1 MTLIS
6 PKAHVLN
13 GPGTLVANSTG
24 VARLAASRG
33 SSYAV
38 NPMAGQRIGCED
50 WLFRMNV
57 ASISDFTSM
66 QQCDTSLMNSFGT
79 SIRIL
84 SPEQRRQLLEVHHQV
99 AASAAPH
106 EVLRQLATLIGGILQ
121 VKAAFVGQ
129 ADGHWAVLAESR
141 VEPRLPDAG
150 AAGWMGFD
158 RVASTLKDGV
168 HAWSHNNVDWT
179 LIELTGR
186 AGVPGILML
195 EGDWTLCAAPLLDL
209 AQSLFFAE
217 RALASSSQ
225 ARIGVA
231 THRLTRTL
239 GRVTGLREVCTV
251 VLRHVV
257 RALPSRLAAFA
268 VPTEDEHLAIVAT
281 HGYPLDLVERVRIAP
296 GSGVIGSVYTSGVP
310 LCVPDVT
317 VFPGLQ
323 RRRPRYRTNSFVAL
337 PVSAGSEV
345 LGVVCVTDRLDNGA
359 FTRDDVSTLRALA
372 APAALALARERATRE
387 ANAFAHAAIVDPLS
401 GLFNRRY
408 FHERLEE
415 ELQRAQRH
423 KTPVGLL
430 MIDIDDF
437 KSINDRFGHVAGDT
451 VIRGVSDILRRSVR
465 KFDLCTRFGGEE
477 FAIVMPGSGPEN
489 STSVAER
496 IRQRIE
502 AFQPEEP
509 GLADLRVTASI
520 GLSFSH
526 DMSARELI
534 DRADQALYAA
544 KRAGK
549 NRVIG

>member
-1 MTLIS
+1 M
-6 PKAHVLN
+6 
-13 GPGTLVANSTG
+13 
-24 VARLAASRG
+24 
-33 SSYAV
+33 
-38 NPMAGQRIGCED
+38 
-50 WLFRMNV
+50 
-57 ASISDFTSM
+57 
-66 QQCDTSLMNSFGT
+66 QCDTSQMNSFGT
-79 SIRIL
+79 SNIRIL
-84 SPEQRRQLLEVHHQV
+84 SPEQSRRLLDVHRQV
-99 AASAAPH
+99 AASAAPG
-106 EVLRQLATLIGGILQ
+106 EMLRQLATMISGVMS
-121 VKAAFVGQ
+121 VKAAFVAQ
-129 ADGHWAVLAESR
+129 ADGTWTVMAESR
-141 VEPRLPDAG
+141 AEPRLPDAG
-150 AAGWMGFD
+150 AVAWKGFD
-158 RVASTLKDGV
+158 RVAAALQDGV
-168 HAWSHNNVDWT
+168 RVWSHNDVDWT
-179 LIELTGR
+179 LIGLTSR
-186 AGVPGILML
+186 AGVPGVLML
-195 EGDWTLCAAPLLDL
+195 EGDWTLCAPPLLNL
-209 AQSLFFAE
+209 AQNLLFAE
-217 RALASSSQ
+217 RAFASSSQ

-239 GRVTGLREVCTV
+239 GRVTGLREVCAV

-257 RALPSRLAAFA
+257 RAVPSRLAAFA
-268 VPTEDEHLAIVAT
+268 VPSEEEQLAIVAT

-296 GSGVIGSVYTSGVP
+296 GSGVIGSVYTSGAH
-310 LCVPDVT
+310 LWVPDVT

-372 APAALALARERATRE
+372 APAALALARERATRQ
-387 ANAFAHAAIVDPLS
+387 AKAFAHAAIVDPVS

-423 KTPVGLL
+423 KTPVALL

-451 VIRGVSDILRRSVR
+451 VIKGVSEILRRSVR

-502 AFQPEEP
+502 QFQPEER

-520 GLSFSH
+520 GLAFSH

-534 DRADQALYAA
+534 DRADQALYTA
-544 KRAGK
+544 KRGGK